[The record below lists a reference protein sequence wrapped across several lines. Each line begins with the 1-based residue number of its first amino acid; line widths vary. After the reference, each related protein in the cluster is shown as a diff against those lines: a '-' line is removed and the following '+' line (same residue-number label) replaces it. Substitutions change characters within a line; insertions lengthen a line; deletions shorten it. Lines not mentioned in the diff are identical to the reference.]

1 MRQSNLV
8 EMPATLPMQVRVAP
22 VSSADAE
29 ARTVEVVFTTGA
41 AVRRRRWTGWDTPVP
56 FDEILVVSR
65 DAVDLSRLNAGGPAL
80 DSHSMW
86 STFAQVGVVDRA
98 WIEGGQGRATIRFPS
113 KGVDERADR
122 MFAMVS
128 EGIIR
133 NVSVGYSV
141 DKVRVIPPEKV
152 GDVEKRIVERWTPH
166 EISFV
171 TVPADAGAQV
181 RSQSTAVFPVEFIT
195 RAEPVIQEEPAMP
208 ERVDSTAGSEPAP
221 IAERTAPSPVATEDA
236 EKRAAAAIEA
246 ERKRSAEITALAQRH
261 DMPADFASRHI
272 AEGTP
277 LDRVRELVLEE
288 VAQRAEKTR
297 ISPRTQVVT
306 DEGDTL
312 RRAIEA
318 AVALRAN
325 PQAIVTNDEASRT
338 LVAAAREWRGMSLLE
353 MGRAF
358 VEDTHGVRLRG
369 LSKRELAGVL
379 LGLTRAAGMMSTSD
393 FPNLLANVASKRLR
407 DAYRAA
413 PQTWRPLCRQSNAPD
428 FKERAIVQLAG
439 MPEFQRVREGGE
451 YTYASLSESVER
463 YSIATYGRIIAI
475 TRQTLINDDLG
486 AFDRLPSLFGRA
498 AAELENDLV
507 WDILM
512 SNPQMSDGKA
522 LFHTDHNNLASSGGA
537 PSEATVEAA
546 EIAIGEQKDAAGKPM
561 NLRPRFLIVPP
572 KYKVAAQ
579 KLLASV
585 TATKTGDVNVY
596 QNAMDLIIEQRL
608 KPASGT
614 VPWFMAVDP
623 AQWDTIEYAYLEG
636 EEGLYTEE
644 RMGFEVDGIE
654 IKGRL
659 DFGAKAIDY
668 RGFYK
673 NPGVS

>member
-1 MRQSNLV
+1 MPQRQQANLP
-8 EMPATLPMQVRVAP
+8 ESLPMQVRLAP
-22 VSSADAE
+22 VTSTDAE
-29 ARTVEVVFTTGA
+29 ARTVDVVFTTGA
-41 AVRRRRWTGWDTPVP
+41 AVRRRRWTGWDTSVP
-56 FDEILVVSR
+56 FDEVLTVSR
-65 DAVDLSRLNAGGPAL
+65 DAIDLTRLNAGGPAL

-86 STFAQVGVVDRA
+86 STFAQVGVVERA
-98 WIEGGQGRATIRFPS
+98 WIDGGEGRATIRFPS

-133 NVSVGYSV
+133 NISVGYSV
-141 DKVRVIPPEKV
+141 DKVRVVQPERV
-152 GDVEKRIVERWTPH
+152 GEVEKRIVERWTPH

-181 RSQSTAVFPVEFIT
+181 RSQEAATFPVLFTT

-208 ERVDSTAGSEPAP
+208 ERVETTAGNEPAP
-221 IAERTAPSPVATEDA
+221 LAERAAPAPQPADDAAT
-236 EKRAAAAIEA
+236 RAAAAVEA
-246 ERKRSAEITALAQRH
+246 ERQRSAEITALSQRH
-261 DMPADFASRHI
+261 TMPAEFASRHI
-272 AEGTP
+272 ADGTP

-288 VAQRAEKTR
+288 VARRSEETR
-297 ISPRTQVVT
+297 ISPRSRVIT
-306 DEGDTL
+306 DEGDTV
-312 RRAIEA
+312 RQAVET

-325 PQAIVTNDEASRT
+325 PQAVVPNDEAART
-338 LVAAAREWRGMSLLE
+338 MIAAAREWRGMSLLE
-353 MGRAF
+353 MGRNF

-379 LGLTRAAGMMSTSD
+379 LGLSRSGGMMSTSD

-407 DAYRAA
+407 DAYRATV
-413 PQTWRPLCRQSNAPD
+413 QTWRPLCRQSNAPD

-439 MPEFQRVREGGE
+439 MPEFKKVREGGE
-451 YTYASLSESVER
+451 YTYASLSESVEK

-486 AFDRLPSLFGRA
+486 AFDRLPSLFGRG

-507 WDILM
+507 WDILIK
-512 SNPQMSDGKA
+512 NPQMGDGKA
-522 LFHTDHNNLASSGGA
+522 IFHADHGNLAGSGGV
-537 PSEATVEAA
+537 PSEATVEAG

-572 KYKVAAQ
+572 KYKVTSQ

-596 QNAMDLIIEQRL
+596 QNAMELIVEQRL
-608 KPASGT
+608 KPASGN
-614 VPWFMAVDP
+614 VPWFMSVDP

-654 IKGRL
+654 VKGRL
-659 DFGAKAIDY
+659 DFGAKAIDF
-668 RGFYK
+668 RGLYK
-673 NPGVS
+673 NPGVN